1 MLTETEARELVL
13 SRITA
18 CGIESVG
25 LIDSLG
31 RHGAAQ
37 LLADVALPGF
47 DNSQVDGYAV
57 RAQDAVLGARLDV
70 VAEQSAGVDRHL
82 TLPAGKA
89 IRIFTGAPLPV
100 NADAVIMQEDVTRT
114 GPSIEINEAVTA
126 GEHVRRTGS
135 DLCRGQ
141 VLLRPG
147 QPITATLIGVLASQ
161 GIATL
166 PVHRLPTVS
175 VLSTGDELMAPG
187 QPLLPGQLYNSNGP
201 MLAAMLAALGVKD
214 VQIHHCRDDLEATI
228 QALGTLAGTRDVI
241 IISGGV
247 SVGDHDHI
255 KPALQALGMTPE
267 LWRVKIKPGKPFLF
281 VHRTQP
287 RPLYVFGLPGN
298 PVSSFVTYQ
307 LFVRSAL
314 LKLMGAAD
322 FALPAIEAELTGAV
336 ENDGGR
342 AHYLRG
348 RYAHGRFSPSGV
360 QQSHALFGLS
370 QSNALLLVKPG
381 ESISAGARVMVH
393 PFDL

>member
-1 MLTETEARELVL
+1 M
-13 SRITA
+13 
-18 CGIESVG
+18 
-25 LIDSLG
+25 
-31 RHGAAQ
+31 
-37 LLADVALPGF
+37 
-47 DNSQVDGYAV
+47 
-57 RAQDAVLGARLDV
+57 
-70 VAEQSAGVDRHL
+70 
-82 TLPAGKA
+82 
-89 IRIFTGAPLPV
+89 
-100 NADAVIMQEDVTRT
+100 
-114 GPSIEINEAVTA
+114 
-126 GEHVRRTGS
+126 
-135 DLCRGQ
+135 
-141 VLLRPG
+141 
-147 QPITATLIGVLASQ
+147 LASQ

-166 PVHRLPTVS
+166 QVHRLPTVS

-187 QPLLPGQLYNSNGP
+187 QPLQPGQLYNSNGP
-201 MLAAMLAALGVKD
+201 MLAAMLAGLGVKD
-214 VQIHHCRDDLEATI
+214 VQIEHCRDDLDATI

-348 RYAHGRFSPSGV
+348 RHAHGRFSPSGV

-370 QSNALLLVKPG
+370 QSNALLLVRPG
-381 ESISAGARVMVH
+381 ESISAGARVVVH